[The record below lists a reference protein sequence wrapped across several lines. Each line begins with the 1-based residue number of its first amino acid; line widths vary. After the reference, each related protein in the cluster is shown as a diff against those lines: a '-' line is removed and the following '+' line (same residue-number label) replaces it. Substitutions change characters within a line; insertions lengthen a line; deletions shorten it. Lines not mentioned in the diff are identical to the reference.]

1 MKVFGANRSD
11 VPPHDTSTRLPRAR
25 TFYIVLYILSLP
37 SPFCQF
43 SPPLI
48 FRPFSAPSLVLPS
61 LPSLSL
67 PSLLLIRP
75 IRPIRLIRVQKK
87 IIRVQ
92 KKFLS
97 DSCAN
102 SPSKLSPSL
111 YKLRAKASAIPLK
124 SRKTQIFSNFLSQ
137 SLARFRKSPYFCT
150 R

>member
-1 MKVFGANRSD
+1 MVRIVQTF
-11 VPPHDTSTRLPRAR
+11 PPRDPSTRLPRAR
-25 TFYIVLYILSLP
+25 TFYSLIYILSLP

-87 IIRVQ
+87 
-92 KKFLS
+92 FLS

-102 SPSKLSPSL
+102 SPSKLSPAL
-111 YKLRAKASAIPLK
+111 CKPHGKASAIPLK

-137 SLARFRKSPYFCT
+137 SLAWFRKSPYFCT